1 MDKFNAMSIGE
12 KGILIAGAVLL
23 IASFLPWYRV
33 DLGPFGDISRSGW
46 QSPGAL
52 WSMLAVFIGLAMA
65 IAVAL
70 KNFTDVELPD
80 KPAGR
85 SWTEIYLGAS
95 VIAALS
101 ILIKIINENEFMSF
115 GFYLGIICV
124 AALVGAS
131 AMLFREEGGVLPGM
145 GGGGSTGGSPPSG
158 SPPASPPPSPPPSA
172 PSGQ

>member
-33 DLGPFGDISRSGW
+33 SAFGFTASANGW
-46 QSPGAL
+46 EAPGAI
-52 WSMLAVFIGLAMA
+52 WSMLAVVIGLAMA
-65 IAVAL
+65 VAVAV

-124 AALVGAS
+124 AALVVAS
-131 AMLFREEGGVLPGM
+131 AMMFREEGGVLPGM
-145 GGGGSTGGSPPSG
+145 GGSPPSG
-158 SPPASPPPSPPPSA
+158 GPPASPPPSPPPSA

>member
-12 KGILIAGAVLL
+12 KGIVVAGALLL

-33 DLGPFGDISRSGW
+33 DLGPFGDISRNGW
-46 QSPGAL
+46 QSPGAF

-65 IAVAL
+65 VAVGL
-70 KNFTDVELPD
+70 KNFTDVALPD

-85 SWTEIYLGAS
+85 TWAEVYLGGGALALLLV
-95 VIAALS
+95 VIKFIAESSNLS
-101 ILIKIINENEFMSF
+101 Y
-115 GFYLGIICV
+115 GFYIGFLATLAL
-124 AALVGAS
+124 AAGGA
-131 AMLFREEGGVLPGM
+131 MMFRDAGGVLPGI
-145 GGGGSTGGSPPSG
+145 GGSGSSGG

>member
-1 MDKFNAMSIGE
+1 MDKFNAMSMGE

-23 IASFLPWYRV
+23 IASFLPWYKV
-33 DLGPFGDISRSGW
+33 DLGPFGDISRNGW

-70 KNFTDVELPD
+70 KNFTDVALPD

-85 SWTEIYLGAS
+85 SWAEVYLGAS

-115 GFYLGIICV
+115 GFYLGILCV
-124 AALVGAS
+124 AALVVAS
-131 AMLFREEGGVLPGM
+131 AMMFRDEGGVLPGM
-145 GGGGSTGGSPPSG
+145 GGDGSPGDTS
-158 SPPASPPPSPPPSA
+158 PPSPPPGGT
-172 PSGQ
+172 PGQ

>member
-1 MDKFNAMSIGE
+1 
-12 KGILIAGAVLL
+12 
-23 IASFLPWYRV
+23 
-33 DLGPFGDISRSGW
+33 
-46 QSPGAL
+46 
-52 WSMLAVFIGLAMA
+52 MLAVLIGLAMA

-101 ILIKIINENEFMSF
+101 ILIKIINESEFMSF

-124 AALVGAS
+124 AALVVAS
-131 AMLFREEGGVLPGM
+131 AMMFREEGGVLPGI
-145 GGGGSTGGSPPSG
+145 GGSGSQGGSPPSS
-158 SPPASPPPSPPPSA
+158 SPPSGNPPANPPPSPPPSA